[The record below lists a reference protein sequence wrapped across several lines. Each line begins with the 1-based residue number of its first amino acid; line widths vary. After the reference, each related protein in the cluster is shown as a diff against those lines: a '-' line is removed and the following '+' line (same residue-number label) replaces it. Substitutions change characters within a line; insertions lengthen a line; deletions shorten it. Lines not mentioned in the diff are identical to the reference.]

1 MNKLLILLGLIAIL
15 QVTFS
20 DDVGDNSDSER
31 DEEIDTVSREEA
43 IDFLKRSIFHPFST
57 RNEEQKRE
65 TYEVYEEKCKS
76 IVPTQ
81 RYLNLISAMKIIILF
96 TYFLKA
102 LSKA

>member
-15 QVTFS
+15 QVTFA
-20 DDVGDNSDSER
+20 DDVGDISDR

-43 IDFLKRSIFHPFST
+43 VEFLKRLFHSGT

-81 RYLNLISAMKIIILF
+81 R
-96 TYFLKA
+96 
-102 LSKA
+102 